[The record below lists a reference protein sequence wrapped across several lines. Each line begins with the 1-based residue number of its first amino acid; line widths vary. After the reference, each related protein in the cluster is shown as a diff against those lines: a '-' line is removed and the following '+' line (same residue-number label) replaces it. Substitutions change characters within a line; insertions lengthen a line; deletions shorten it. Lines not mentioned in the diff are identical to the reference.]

1 MHFVATGDYKI
12 NCGMTNMG
20 KKTFE
25 TQKQKKNT
33 YKAQRKGFIDI
44 EKKYEGGQERAGSF

>member
-33 YKAQRKGFIDI
+33 YRAQRKGFIDI
-44 EKKYEGGQERAGSF
+44 EKENEGGES

>member
-25 TQKQKKNT
+25 TQNR
-33 YKAQRKGFIDI
+33 RKTLT
-44 EKKYEGGQERAGSF
+44 EHRERDLLT

>member
-1 MHFVATGDYKI
+1 
-12 NCGMTNMG
+12 MTNMG

-33 YKAQRKGFIDI
+33 YRAQRKGFIDI
-44 EKKYEGGQERAGSF
+44 EKENEGAHPQCASSF